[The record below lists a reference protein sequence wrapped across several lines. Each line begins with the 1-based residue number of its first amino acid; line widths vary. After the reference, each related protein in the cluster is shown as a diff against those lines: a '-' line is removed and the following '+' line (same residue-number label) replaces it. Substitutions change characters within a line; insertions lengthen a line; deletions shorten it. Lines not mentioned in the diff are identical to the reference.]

1 MKNNNSK
8 HANAWQQLHTF
19 IAHGRKE
26 HALALLKLL
35 THQMNDVPFACQ
47 IEGDVALAFNDER
60 ALEHYEKSANAYEKE
75 GRAKEAEAVRKH
87 IADLKS

>member
-1 MKNNNSK
+1 MENNNSK
-8 HANAWQQLHTF
+8 HAQAWEQLYNF

-26 HALALLKLL
+26 HALGLLKLL

-47 IEGDVALAFNDER
+47 IEGDVALAFNDEK
-60 ALEHYEKSANAYEKE
+60 ALEHYEKSAKAYEKD
-75 GRAKEAEAVRKH
+75 GRKKEAEAVRKH